1 MLFVCIF
8 RDGRAYIGMCGWKP
22 IYISEHLSI
31 MGVLLLCK
39 HFNILAKKT
48 SSSRR
53 VKDQSLVSRWE
64 MDWLRTWDGR
74 KPS

>member
-1 MLFVCIF
+1 MFASFEMDEHILECV
-8 RDGRAYIGMCGWKP
+8 DGNQF
-22 IYISEHLSI
+22 IYQSTYQLW
-31 MGVLLLCK
+31 V
-39 HFNILAKKT
+39 FFYYVNILAKKT
-48 SSSRR
+48 FSSRS